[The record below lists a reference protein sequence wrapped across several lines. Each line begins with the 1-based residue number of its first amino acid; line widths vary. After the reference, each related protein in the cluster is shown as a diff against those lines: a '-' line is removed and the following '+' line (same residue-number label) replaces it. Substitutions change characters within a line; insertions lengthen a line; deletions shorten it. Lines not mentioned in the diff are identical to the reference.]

1 MVDSLR
7 MNHTPTLDLAF
18 VRQQFPAFLEPS
30 LRDQSFFENAG
41 GSYACSSV
49 IDRLNAYYRKNKL
62 QPYYPSP
69 ASTEAGR
76 QMDDAY
82 TRLAPWLGVAPE
94 EIVFGPSTT
103 QNTYVLAQAA
113 LGFLKPG
120 DEIIVSEQ
128 EHEANSGA
136 WRRLEQH
143 GMVVHTWCVDPAS
156 GSLSVSDLEALLSK
170 RTRIVAFT
178 HCSNVIGQINP
189 VAQITARA
197 REVGALSMVD
207 GVSYAAHGFPDVAR
221 LGADVYLFSLYKTFG
236 PHQGL
241 MVIRNAVAEQF
252 ANQSH
257 YFNDD
262 QRRKRLVPAGPDHAQ
277 VAASQ
282 GIADYFESVVAHHF
296 DTPPADPRA
305 ALASV
310 FAAAERRC
318 LEPVLDALNAHPRV
332 RIVGP
337 DTPDNRAPTVSFTVD
352 GVAPDELCAQLAEH
366 GVMCGSGH
374 FYAARLL
381 DAMNIGAANGV
392 VRWSLL
398 HYTSDEDVERATD
411 ALHRLI

>member
-18 VRQQFPAFLEPS
+18 VRQQFPAFSEPN
-30 LRDQSFFENAG
+30 LRDQRFFENAG
-41 GSYACSSV
+41 GSYACRSV
-49 IDRLNAYYRKNKL
+49 IERLNTYYRQYKL

-82 TRLAPWLGVAPE
+82 MRLAPWLGVTPE

-113 LGFLKPG
+113 LSFLEPG

-143 GMVVHTWCVDPAS
+143 GMVVRTWHVDPVS
-156 GSLSVSDLEALLSK
+156 GSLDINDLDELLGE

-178 HCSNVIGQINP
+178 HCSNVIGQVNP
-189 VAQITARA
+189 VADITARVRA
-197 REVGALSMVD
+197 VGAMSMVD
-207 GVSYAAHGFPDVAR
+207 GVSYAAHGFPDVSE

-241 MVIRNAVAEQF
+241 MVIRNSVAETF

-296 DTPPADPRA
+296 ETPPDNPRA
-305 ALASV
+305 ALAAL
-310 FAAAERRC
+310 FASAERRC
-318 LEPVLDALNAHPRV
+318 LEPILEALKAHPRV

-352 GVAPDELCAQLAEH
+352 GVASGELCSQLAEH

-381 DAMNIGAANGV
+381 DAMDIGAANGV
-392 VRWSLL
+392 VRWSFL
-398 HYTSDEDVERATD
+398 HYTSDQDVEHAIGSLH
-411 ALHRLI
+411 ALI